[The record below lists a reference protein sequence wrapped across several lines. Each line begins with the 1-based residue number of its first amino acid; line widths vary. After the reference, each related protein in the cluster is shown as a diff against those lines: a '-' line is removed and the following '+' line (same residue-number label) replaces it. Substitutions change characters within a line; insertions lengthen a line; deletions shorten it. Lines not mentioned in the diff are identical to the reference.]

1 MTSGQGREM
10 AMRGRRLVIITGLS
24 GSGKSTAA
32 RSLEDEG
39 FFVVDN
45 LPVVLLPEFMEL
57 NQPPGLTN
65 DNLAVVVDVRNQ
77 EFLSEYPNILQKVRD
92 AGHKVDV
99 YFFDAAD
106 DVLVRRYS
114 ETRRRHPLM
123 QKEGLSVSIGRERE
137 LLSEVMELAT
147 VIIDSS
153 GLTPHQLRAK
163 VVQIA
168 RGGETGFPLA
178 VLLQS
183 FGYRYGPPPG
193 SDLVMDVRFL
203 PNPHFIP
210 DLRPLT
216 GLSSA
221 VSDYVLSQPATREF
235 LQRFLELLKFLLPE
249 YRQEGKS
256 YLTISIGC
264 TGGHHRSVAI
274 VEHLRQELQ
283 EPYMTLEVMHRDI
296 AKG

>member
-1 MTSGQGREM
+1 MQ
-10 AMRGRRLVIITGLS
+10 GRRLVIITGLS

-32 RSLEDEG
+32 RALEDEG

-45 LPVVLLPEFMEL
+45 LPVVLLPDFMEL
-57 NQPPGLTN
+57 HQPPDIVSN
-65 DNLAVVVDVRNQ
+65 NVAVVVDIRNQ
-77 EFLSEYPNILQKVRD
+77 EFLSEYRSILRKIQN
-92 AGHKVDV
+92 AGHKVDI

-106 DVLVRRYS
+106 EVLMRRYS

-123 QKEGLSVSIGRERE
+123 QKEGLSTSIGRERE
-137 LLSEVMELAT
+137 LLAEVMELAT

-168 RGGETGFPLA
+168 RGGTGFPLA

-183 FGYRYGPPPG
+183 FGYRYGLPLG
-193 SDLVMDVRFL
+193 SDLVVDVRFL

-210 DLRPLT
+210 DLRPQT
-216 GLSSA
+216 GLSEA
-221 VSDYVLSQPATREF
+221 VRDYVLAQPATREF
-235 LQRFLELLKFLLPE
+235 LQRFVALLKFLLPE

-256 YLTISIGC
+256 YLTISVGC

-274 VEHLRQELQ
+274 VEHLRNELQ
-283 EPYMTLEVMHRDI
+283 EPFTTLEVMHRDI